1 MQEILPGIYRW
12 SWFSQEK
19 GYDFNGY
26 FVISDQDRVI
36 IDPPPMTPPDQDWVK
51 KQGPVT
57 CILLT
62 NRDHVREAE
71 GFRRQ
76 FSCRVLIHEKDAPLI
91 ELKADG
97 TYRDGDR
104 LPGGFVAVHV
114 QNNKSPGE
122 TALFLERD
130 RGTLILGDALI
141 GKAPGQLN
149 LMAADKYED
158 VAKARE
164 GIGVLL
170 NYRYDSVLVGDGVP
184 ILTGGR
190 QAIEKFIEGR

>member
-26 FVISDQDRVI
+26 FIISGQERVI
-36 IDPPPMTPPDQDWVK
+36 IDPPSMTLADQEWVRR
-51 KQGPVT
+51 QGLVT

-62 NRDHVREAE
+62 NRDHVREAD
-71 GFRRQ
+71 GLRRL
-76 FSCRVLIHEKDAPLI
+76 FSCKVNIHEKDAPLI
-91 ELKADG
+91 EIRADG

-104 LPGGFVAVHV
+104 LSGGFVAVHV
-114 QNNKSPGE
+114 PDNKSPGE

-130 RGTLILGDALI
+130 RGVLILGDALI
-141 GKAPGQLN
+141 GKPPGQLN
-149 LMAADKYED
+149 LMPADRYED

-164 GIGVLL
+164 GIRVLL
-170 NYRYDSVLVGDGVP
+170 NYRYDSVLVGDGAP

-190 QAIEKFIEGR
+190 LAVQKLIEGR

>member
-1 MQEILPGIYRW
+1 MQEILSGIYRW

-26 FVISDQDRVI
+26 FVISGEAKVI
-36 IDPPPMTPPDQDWVK
+36 IDPPPMTSADQEWVR

-76 FSCRVLIHEKDAPLI
+76 FSCKILIHEKDAPLI
-91 ELKADG
+91 AIAADG

-104 LPGGFVAVHV
+104 LPGGFIAIHL

-130 RGTLILGDALI
+130 RGVVILGDGLI
-141 GKAPGQLN
+141 GKPSGQLN
-149 LMAADKYED
+149 LMPADKHED

-164 GIGVLL
+164 GIRVLL
-170 NYRYDSVLVGDGVP
+170 NYRYDTVLFGDGVP
-184 ILTGGR
+184 ILTRGK
-190 QAIEKFIEGR
+190 QAVQKFIEGR